1 MASGLPVAV
10 LSFPLTPSPE
20 RFPETVGPWPRSRP
34 SFRPSQLIFQSCS
47 FCRKGSPHND
57 GDRRGSQASGSP
69 REGWSPIRGKTEEQC
84 CIRRG
89 AIPIQKRAVKA
100 VCPEATRP
108 KDGGGKG
115 NQISLLLHRALSAS
129 PR

>member
-1 MASGLPVAV
+1 M
-10 LSFPLTPSPE
+10 SFPLTPSPE